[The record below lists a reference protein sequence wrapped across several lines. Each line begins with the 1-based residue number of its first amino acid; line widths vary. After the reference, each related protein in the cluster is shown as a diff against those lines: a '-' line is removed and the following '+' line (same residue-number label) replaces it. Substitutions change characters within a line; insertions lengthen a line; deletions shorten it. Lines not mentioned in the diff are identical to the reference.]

1 MLGSADVSSLLAVAD
16 SFAVLSLYQILFKFP
31 FYGSIKVKS
40 ELKKTAT
47 DLNKMKKIDAKHV
60 TYR

>member
-40 ELKKTAT
+40 ELKK
-47 DLNKMKKIDAKHV
+47 DSYRYKMKKIDAKHV